1 MRVTNSMMANSHLNN
16 LQTNLQR
23 LDKLNLQMDTSK
35 QINKLSDDP
44 FKAIKIINLQSEIE
58 GMDKYNYNCDEI
70 KGFLESTDSALEE
83 LGSISNDLKEALL
96 QASTGT
102 NGPNEVKSI
111 EQKVNELIKQAGQVL
126 NLTYGGKH
134 VFGGTV
140 TDEKP
145 FETIENA
152 NGTVTIQVNSKHS
165 DPSKLDEEME
175 VELSP
180 GININY
186 NVNFKDFN
194 GQVNITSLN
203 DISKAF
209 AEGDQEKLGKLM
221 ENVDSLISDILNAR
235 AVVGAKTNTVDIMR
249 GKNEENILTMK
260 GELSQKQDVDV
271 MQKYIELNQAQ
282 MAYSASLQAGAK
294 IIQPTILDYLR

>member
-23 LDKLNLQMDTSK
+23 LDKINLQMDTSK

-44 FKAIKIINLQSEIE
+44 FRAIKIINLQSEIE

-70 KGFLESTDSALEE
+70 KGFLESTDSALDE
-83 LGSISNDLKEALL
+83 LGSISNDIKEALL

-111 EQKVNELIKQAGQVL
+111 EKKVNELIKQAGQVL
-126 NLTYGGKH
+126 NLSYGGKH
-134 VFGGTV
+134 VFGGTI

-145 FETIENA
+145 FETIENSD
-152 NGTVTIQVNSKHS
+152 GSVKIQINSKHS

-180 GININY
+180 GISINY

-194 GQVNITSLN
+194 GQVNISSLN
-203 DISKAF
+203 DISTAF
-209 AEGDQEKLGKLM
+209 VNGDQKELGKLIG
-221 ENVDSLISDILNAR
+221 NVDNFISDILNAR

-249 GKNEENILTMK
+249 GKNEENILTMN

>member
-1 MRVTNSMMANSHLNN
+1 
-16 LQTNLQR
+16 
-23 LDKLNLQMDTSK
+23 MDTSK

-70 KGFLESTDSALEE
+70 KGFLESTDSALDE
-83 LGSISNDLKEALL
+83 LGSLSMDLKESLS
-96 QASTGT
+96 QAATGT
-102 NGPNEVKSI
+102 NGPNEVESI
-111 EQKVNELIKQAGQVL
+111 KQKVNELIKQAGQVL
-126 NLTYGGKH
+126 NLSYGGRH

-145 FETIENA
+145 FETVEN
-152 NGTVTIQVNSKHS
+152 NDGSITIQINSKHS

-180 GININY
+180 GISINY

-194 GQVNITSLN
+194 GQENITSLN

-209 AEGDQEKLGKLM
+209 VEGDQEKLGSLI
-221 ENVDSLISDILNAR
+221 ENVDSFISDILNAR
-235 AVVGAKTNTVDIMR
+235 AVVGAKSNTVDVMR
-249 GKNEENILTMK
+249 EKNEENILTMK

-271 MQKYIELNQAQ
+271 MQKYIELTQAQ
-282 MAYSASLQAGAK
+282 MTYSASLQSGAK
-294 IIQPTILDYLR
+294 IIQPTILDFLR

>member
-23 LDKLNLQMDTSK
+23 LDKINLQMDTSK

-44 FKAIKIINLQSEIE
+44 FRAIKIINLQSEIE

-70 KGFLESTDSALEE
+70 KGFLESTDSALNE
-83 LGSISNDLKEALL
+83 LGSISMELKEALS
-96 QASTGT
+96 QAATGT
-102 NGPNEVKSI
+102 NGPDEVKSI
-111 EQKVNELIKQAGQVL
+111 EKKVNELIKEAGQVL
-126 NLTYGGKH
+126 NLSYGRKH
-134 VFGGTV
+134 ILGGTI

-145 FETIENA
+145 FETIENSD
-152 NGTVTIQVNSKHS
+152 GSVTIQVNSKHS

-180 GININY
+180 GISINY

-209 AEGDQEKLGKLM
+209 VEGDQEKLGKLIK
-221 ENVDSLISDILNAR
+221 NVDSFISDIVNAR
-235 AVVGAKTNTVDIMR
+235 AVAGSKTSTIDVMR
-249 GKNEENILTMK
+249 EKNEENILTMK

-282 MAYSASLQAGAK
+282 MTYSASLQAGAK
-294 IIQPTILDYLR
+294 IIQPTLLDYLR